1 MARQHH
7 ENFPVA
13 SFLLP
18 AQARGQIVALYRFAR
33 GADDMADDPATPPEQ
48 RLEGLMR
55 LDAALQGQSQEVP
68 AWAEPYLALCREG
81 RCNAQDGRDLL
92 YAFMSDQR
100 QTRCASW
107 QGMLEYCRY
116 SATPVGRGFLALC
129 GENKADGA
137 ALAALCTCLQLVN
150 HLQDIGGDYRV
161 LGRIYLPAD
170 WLAEAGVA
178 PEHLAAPKASAE
190 LKQVI
195 QRVLTQME
203 PLLAEAER
211 LPDSVRSRRMALE
224 LRWVLAVVRRLH
236 QRLGA
241 EDPLAARV
249 APGWAGK
256 LAALWS
262 LVLPSAQ
269 VRPRSNF
276 YWPMRMALGQQKSA
290 LMALHGFLRAVDN
303 AADDVGGSK
312 EALLAWREES
322 ARLGRGQ
329 ALTPQG
335 RALLPFIEKYHLD
348 CGQLQEVVAGCLMDA
363 EGVMAH
369 PTPDQL
375 TLYCERVAV
384 VPGRLVLAILGAKG
398 AQANAL
404 AHALGQAF
412 QRTNM
417 LRDRA
422 EDAASGRQYVNPTE
436 LREFTQATEQYYAQ
450 AAMLLSEMPRFS
462 LITVRLMRDVYWRLF
477 CRVSGCH
484 DPHHLRLP
492 TLPYLLW
499 RRARYGMGCR
509 T

>member
-18 AQARGQIVALYRFAR
+18 AQARRQIVALYRFAR
-33 GADDMADDPATPPEQ
+33 GADDMADDPATPPEE
-48 RLEGLMR
+48 RLEGLKR
-55 LDAALQGQSQEVP
+55 LDAALQGQVQAVP
-68 AWAEPYLALCREG
+68 AWAKPYLALCREG
-81 RCNAQDGRDLL
+81 LCEAQDGRDLL
-92 YAFMSDQR
+92 YAFMSDQH

-107 QGMLEYCRY
+107 QEMLEYCRY
-116 SATPVGRGFLALC
+116 SAIPVGRSFLALC
-129 GENKADGA
+129 GEEKADSA
-137 ALAALCTCLQLVN
+137 ALAALCTCLQIIN
-150 HLQDIGGDYRV
+150 HLQDIGGDYRI

-178 PEHLAAPKASAE
+178 PEHLAASTASAE
-190 LKQVI
+190 LKHVI
-195 QRVLTQME
+195 QRVLMQME

-211 LPDSVRSRRMALE
+211 LPDSVRSRRMAVE

-236 QRLGA
+236 QRLGE

-249 APGWAGK
+249 VPGWAGK
-256 LAALWS
+256 IAALWS
-262 LVLPSAQ
+262 AVLPSMRT
-269 VRPRSNF
+269 RPRSNF
-276 YWPMRMALGQQKSA
+276 YWPMRMALGNQKSA

-303 AADDVGGSK
+303 AADDAGGSK
-312 EALLAWREES
+312 EALFAWREEC
-322 ARLGRGQ
+322 ARLGRGE

-369 PTPDQL
+369 PTSDQL
-375 TLYCERVAV
+375 TRYCECVAV
-384 VPGRLVLAILGAKG
+384 APGHLVLAILGAKG
-398 AQANAL
+398 APAEAL

-417 LRDRA
+417 LRDCA
-422 EDAASGRQYVNPTE
+422 QDAASGRQYVNPTQ
-436 LREFTQATEQYYAQ
+436 LREFTLVTEQYYAQ
-450 AAMLLSEMPRFS
+450 AATLLSEMPRCS

-477 CRVSGCH
+477 CRVSGRGK
-484 DPHHLRLP
+484 PYSLRLP

-499 RRARYGMGCR
+499 RRARYGLGCR